1 MKILYMCFIYQGLR
15 RIGTILKHNYSAWM
29 LKQARNRCNSLIAE
43 SKKWSIASLFNPLM
57 LSQILLSTK
66 FFASPNSLPHPIP
79 TKIWSKDLWCNDTVG
94 ISCPQSGQAIVQLHI
109 ISYLR
114 MFFAPLFR
122 QYFLESIQRTPSLIW
137 YLKPYLIFSHMSSC

>member
-29 LKQARNRCNSLIAE
+29 LKQARNRCNSLIAD

-79 TKIWSKDLWCNDTVG
+79 TKIWSKDLDVMIPLEYHVLN
-94 ISCPQSGQAIVQLHI
+94 QA
-109 ISYLR
+109 R
-114 MFFAPLFR
+114 PLFNFIL
-122 QYFLESIQRTPSLIW
+122 FLTLECSL
-137 YLKPYLIFSHMSSC
+137 LHCLDNTF